1 MTIERA
7 GVLIIRGGRLALIE
21 RLQQGQR
28 CWVKPGSGVETGAN
42 IAVLDGTCRGQNGR
56 LPVFHFTVSCH
67 WLCGVSHPFATT
79 IT

>member
-1 MTIERA
+1 
-7 GVLIIRGGRLALIE
+7 
-21 RLQQGQR
+21 
-28 CWVKPGSGVETGAN
+28 VETGAN